1 MTLAPTIPNVATATP
16 KRIGPIL
23 WPGMGWSAPTEPDAP
38 VSAALDGLVVLEK
51 ARVRIDAIAPEVEE
65 EAVLGADAAAREK
78 RAAVQRA
85 TLGAIRVTVEDIL
98 CRRGWIER
106 YDRGGGSFG
115 LGCDLL

>member
-1 MTLAPTIPNVATATP
+1 M
-16 KRIGPIL
+16 L
-23 WPGMGWSAPTEPDAP
+23 WPGMGWSAPT
-38 VSAALDGLVVLEK
+38 EK

-85 TLGAIRVTVEDIL
+85 TLGAILVSVEDIL
-98 CRRGWIER
+98 CGRGWIER
-106 YDRGGGSFG
+106 YGQGGSFG